1 MYTALIVDDDE
12 MTRNAVG
19 DLLGRVNFKVENAED
34 GREGIRKIEKTK
46 YDLILLDLRMSGIDG
61 EQVLKI
67 LKKENDSL
75 PIIILSGYLTK
86 DKIIKLSKLGV
97 KGFLTKPI

>member
-1 MYTALIVDDDE
+1 
-12 MTRNAVG
+12 
-19 DLLGRVNFKVENAED
+19 
-34 GREGIRKIEKTK
+34 
-46 YDLILLDLRMSGIDG
+46 IDG

-97 KGFLTKPI
+97 KGFLTKPIDIKNFYQVVNQVCPINIGK